1 MITTGSKWF
10 YGLGILALLLA
21 AAYGWTTG
29 GNGLGPLTA
38 GYKGAVGDH
47 FGYGILLS
55 TGLVS
60 FFLGAVATVVR
71 TGWYGHLPYP
81 AVFLAIAAVALTLRL
96 ASL

>member
-10 YGLGILALLLA
+10 FGLGFVALVLA

-55 TGLVS
+55 SGLVS
-60 FFLGAVATVVR
+60 FFLGLSPRRRVTPR
-71 TGWYGHLPYP
+71 PRRSPRSP
-81 AVFLAIAAVALTLRL
+81 APRP
-96 ASL
+96 SPR